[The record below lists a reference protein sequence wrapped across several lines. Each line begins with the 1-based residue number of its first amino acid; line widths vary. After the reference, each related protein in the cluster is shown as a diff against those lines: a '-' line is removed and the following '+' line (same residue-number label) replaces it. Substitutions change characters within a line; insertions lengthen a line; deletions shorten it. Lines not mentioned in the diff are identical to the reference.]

1 MKAKDPVYDRGDI
14 SELLGKDGLF
24 SRWGLLNKLV

>member
-1 MKAKDPVYDRGDI
+1 MKAKDPVYDRDDI

-24 SRWGLLNKLV
+24 SKWGLLNKLV